1 VDGQLV
7 HEEIEGP
14 TSHGS
19 AEQRDVLEE
28 DILINS
34 RVVDLVVDKA

>member
-1 VDGQLV
+1 MNGKLI
-7 HEEIEGP
+7 HEKIEGP
-14 TSHGS
+14 TSHG
-19 AEQRDVLEE
+19 ATEQRDVLEK